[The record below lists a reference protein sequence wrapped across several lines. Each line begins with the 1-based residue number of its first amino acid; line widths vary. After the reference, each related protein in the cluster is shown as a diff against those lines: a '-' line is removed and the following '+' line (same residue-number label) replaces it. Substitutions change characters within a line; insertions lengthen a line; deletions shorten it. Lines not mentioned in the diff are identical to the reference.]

1 MCRDRCIA
9 LQELASPAPGP
20 LRVDFGAGG
29 MRHRRRGGNNE
40 LIGRAVGVTGQR
52 TPGLLDATAGL
63 GRDAFVL
70 ADLGCRVRLC
80 ERNKV
85 VLELLRAGLESA
97 AASTDDWLL
106 QTVGRMSLH
115 AGDARAL
122 DAQAL
127 CGVEVILLDPMFPQR
142 NKSAAVKKEMALLQ
156 RLLGEQDDADAEGLL
171 DWALQQDVARVVVK
185 RAARSPALGGLQPS
199 HCIRGKAVRYDVHVR
214 RALD

>member
-1 MCRDRCIA
+1 M
-9 LQELASPAPGP
+9 ASPAPGP

-40 LIGRAVGVTGQR
+40 LVGRAVGVTGQR

-80 ERNKV
+80 ERNAV

-97 AASTDDWLL
+97 ADDWLV
-106 QTVGRMSLH
+106 QAVGRMSLH
-115 AGDARAL
+115 AGDARTL

-127 CGVEVILLDPMFPQR
+127 CDVEVILLDPMFPQR
-142 NKSAAVKKEMALLQ
+142 SKSAAVKKEMALLQ
-156 RLLGEQDDADAEGLL
+156 RLLGEQGSEDAEALL
-171 DWALQQDVARVVVK
+171 AWALEQDVARVVVK
-185 RAARSPALGGLQPS
+185 RPARSPVLGGLRPS